1 LCGVGVVDLS
11 INPYAHS
18 PVRKATLLSTS
29 EVGLKGNSSWPQPTQ
44 RTTSRFADVC
54 SPGLAG
60 P

>member
-29 EVGLKGNSSWPQPTQ
+29 EVGLKGRSVQISRLSAPQG
-44 RTTSRFADVC
+44 
-54 SPGLAG
+54 GLLR
-60 P
+60 PLRPLR